1 MISYRIANAPPAD
14 AGRRNEEGSKMP
26 PVAHISAPAFDVD
39 ADWERIP
46 AGIGHRD
53 VTGVAVDS
61 QDRVYLFTRYPHR
74 VLVYDRD
81 GNYLRHWGD
90 DIFSM
95 AHGLTIGPDDRVYCV
110 DNGDHSIRV
119 FTLEGE
125 PIMTMGVPGQAS
137 DTGYDP
143 KPPYEVHACE
153 CIRYPGGPFN
163 RCTNLAVAPS
173 GELYVADGYGNCRV
187 HRFSADGTLIQSW
200 GEIGTGPGEF
210 HLPHGIG
217 CDAEGRVLV
226 CDRENDRI
234 QIFSPDGDYL
244 DQWTDIQRPCDLAID
259 ADGLVYVAEL
269 WRPKGKKSFVHGEML
284 EDKPGRVTVLD
295 RNGAVLDRW
304 GGSSEHRH
312 TPGNFIAPHAIT
324 VDSRGDVYVAEV
336 PYSFALR
343 PGWIDEAHAGHQLQK
358 FTRRR

>member
-1 MISYRIANAPPAD
+1 
-14 AGRRNEEGSKMP
+14 MP

-46 AGIGHRD
+46 AGISHRD

-74 VLVYDRD
+74 VLVYNRD

-119 FTLEGE
+119 FTLDGE
-125 PIMTMGVPGQAS
+125 PVMTMGVPGQAS
-137 DTGYDP
+137 DTGYAP

-163 RCTNLAVAPS
+163 RCTNLAVAPN

-187 HRFSADGTLIQSW
+187 HRFSADGVLIQSW

-210 HLPHGIG
+210 HLPHGIA

-234 QIFSPDGDYL
+234 QVFSPDGDYL

-284 EDKPGRVTVLD
+284 EDKPGRVSVLD
-295 RNGAVLDRW
+295 RDGRVLDRW
-304 GGSSEHRH
+304 GGSSERRH
-312 TPGNFIAPHAIT
+312 APGNFIAPHAIT

-336 PYSFALR
+336 TFSFALQ
-343 PGWIDEAHAGHQLQK
+343 PGWIDEAHAGHQIQK
-358 FTRRR
+358 FTRRG

>member
-1 MISYRIANAPPAD
+1 MPTIA
-14 AGRRNEEGSKMP
+14 RLST
-26 PVAHISAPAFDVD
+26 PVFDVN

-46 AGIGHRD
+46 AGISHRD

-61 QDRVYLFTRYPHR
+61 MDRVYLFTRYPHR

-81 GNYLRHWGD
+81 GHYLGRWGD

-119 FTLEGE
+119 FTLDGE
-125 PIMTMGVPGQAS
+125 PIMTLGVPGQAS

-143 KPPYEVHACE
+143 KPPYDVHACE

-163 RCTNLAVAPS
+163 RCTNLAVAPN

-187 HRFSADGTLIQSW
+187 HRFTADGELIQSW

-234 QIFSPDGDYL
+234 QIFSPDGEFL
-244 DQWTDIQRPCDLAID
+244 DQWTDVQRPCDLAID

-295 RNGAVLDRW
+295 RDGRVLDRW
-304 GGSSEHRH
+304 GGSSENRQA
-312 TPGNFIAPHAIT
+312 PGNFIAPHAIT

-336 PYSFALR
+336 TFSFALH
-343 PGWIDEAHAGHQLQK
+343 PGWIDEAHAGHQIQK

>member
-1 MISYRIANAPPAD
+1 MS
-14 AGRRNEEGSKMP
+14 S
-26 PVAHISAPAFDVD
+26 VAHISAPAFDVD

-46 AGIGHRD
+46 AGISHRD

-74 VLVYDRD
+74 VLVYDRG
-81 GNYLRHWGD
+81 GNYIRHWGD

-119 FTLEGE
+119 FALDGE

-163 RCTNLAVAPS
+163 RCTNLAVAPN

-187 HRFSADGTLIQSW
+187 HRFSADGELIQSW

-210 HLPHGIG
+210 HLPHGIA
-217 CDAEGRVLV
+217 CDADGRVLV

-234 QIFSPDGDYL
+234 QIFSPDGVFL
-244 DQWTDIQRPCDLAID
+244 DQWTDIQRPCDLAVD
-259 ADGLVYVAEL
+259 ADGLIYVAEL

-295 RNGAVLDRW
+295 RDGRVLDRW

>member
-1 MISYRIANAPPAD
+1 MP
-14 AGRRNEEGSKMP
+14 GRAAET
-26 PVAHISAPAFDVD
+26 IPAFDVA
-39 ADWERIP
+39 ADWERLP
-46 AGIGHRD
+46 TGVSHRD

-61 QDRVYLFTRYPHR
+61 QDRVYLFVRFPHR
-74 VLVYDRD
+74 VLVYERD
-81 GNYLRHWGD
+81 GTFVRSWGD
-90 DIFSM
+90 DIFKM

-119 FTLEGE
+119 FTLEGA
-125 PIMTMGVPGQAS
+125 PIMTLGVPGQAS

-153 CIRYPGGPFN
+153 CIAYPGGPFN
-163 RCTNLAVAPS
+163 RCCNLAVAPS

-187 HRFSADGTLIQSW
+187 HRFSADGELIQSW

-217 CDAEGRVLV
+217 CDAAGRVLV

-234 QIFSPDGDYL
+234 QVFSPDGVFL
-244 DQWTDIQRPCDLAID
+244 DQWTDVQRPCDLAID
-259 ADGLVYVAEL
+259 RDGLIYVAEL

-284 EDKPGRVTVLD
+284 EDHPGRVTVLSPD
-295 RNGAVLDRW
+295 GQVLDRW
-304 GGSSEHRH
+304 GGSPEFHH
-312 TPGNFIAPHAIT
+312 TPGNFIAPHGIT

-336 PYSFALR
+336 PYSFAIR
-343 PGWIDEAHAGHQLQK
+343 PGWIPAEQGDHQIQK
-358 FTRRR
+358 FVRRT

>member
-1 MISYRIANAPPAD
+1 MS
-14 AGRRNEEGSKMP
+14 
-26 PVAHISAPAFDVD
+26 PVTHISAPSFDVD
-39 ADWERIP
+39 AAWEKIP
-46 AGIGHRD
+46 AGISHRD

-61 QDRVYLFTRYPHR
+61 RDRVYLFTRYPHR

-81 GNYLRHWGD
+81 GHYLHHWGD

-119 FTLEGE
+119 FTLDGA
-125 PIMTMGVPGQAS
+125 PIMTLGVPGQAS

-143 KPPYEVHACE
+143 KPPYDVHACE

-163 RCTNLAVAPS
+163 RCTNLAVAPN

-187 HRFSADGTLIQSW
+187 HRFSADGDLIQSW

-234 QIFSPDGDYL
+234 QVFSPDGEFL
-244 DQWTDIQRPCDLAID
+244 DQWTDVQRPSDIAID
-259 ADGLVYVAEL
+259 ADGLIYVAEL

-295 RNGAVLDRW
+295 RTGQVLDRW
-304 GGSSEHRH
+304 GGSSEERH
-312 TPGNFIAPHAIT
+312 TAGNFIAPHAIT
-324 VDSRGDVYVAEV
+324 VDSHGDVYVAEV

-343 PGWIDEAHAGHQLQK
+343 PGWIDEAHAGHQIQK

>member
-1 MISYRIANAPPAD
+1 
-14 AGRRNEEGSKMP
+14 MP
-26 PVAHISAPAFDVD
+26 GVTTETAPAFDVV
-39 ADWERIP
+39 ADWERLP
-46 AGIGHRD
+46 AGVSHRD

-61 QDRVYLFTRYPHR
+61 RDRVYLFVRYPHR
-74 VLVYDRD
+74 VLVYERD
-81 GNYLRHWGD
+81 GSFVRSWGD
-90 DIFSM
+90 DLFTM

-119 FTLEGE
+119 FSLEGE
-125 PIMTMGVPGQAS
+125 PIMTLGVPGQAS

-153 CIRYPGGPFN
+153 CIAYPGGPFN
-163 RCTNLAVAPS
+163 RCCNLAVAPS

-187 HRFSADGTLIQSW
+187 HRFSAAGDLIQSW

-217 CDAEGRVLV
+217 CDAAGRVLV

-234 QIFSPDGDYL
+234 QVFTADGDYL
-244 DQWTDIQRPCDLAID
+244 EQWTDVQRPCDIAID
-259 ADGLVYVAEL
+259 GNGIIYVAEL

-284 EDKPGRVTVLD
+284 QDHPGRVSVLSAE
-295 RNGAVLDRW
+295 GKVLDRW

-312 TPGNFIAPHAIT
+312 TPGNFIAPHGIA
-324 VDSRGDVYVAEV
+324 VDSHGDVYVAEV
-336 PYSFALR
+336 SYSFAIR
-343 PGWIDEAHAGHQLQK
+343 PGWIPEEHGDHQIQK
-358 FTRRR
+358 FVRRT